1 MKQNSDHNKGLLKPA
16 QGAVSWESPANI
28 AIVKYWGKY
37 PVQLPMNPSLSFVL
51 KNSVVRLRMEYHIN
65 PGDHFRL
72 DHFSINGHQND
83 AFKKR
88 IAGYLE
94 GLDEFF
100 PFLKHSRL
108 RIQSTST
115 FPHSAG
121 IASSAAAFSAL
132 ALCLC
137 SIESEISPEKPPAGS
152 KEFFHSASFLARLG
166 SGSACRSVYDGM
178 VAWGRTPHLEGSS
191 DEYAVRLDD
200 QAVDPVFYTL
210 RDTVLIVDSGEKN
223 VSSSAGHALMQQH
236 PYRSARKD
244 QAENNLKQLLNALR
258 QGDLHTFG
266 EVAENEALSLHGLM
280 MSSNPGYTLMH
291 PNSLRLI
298 EKIRNF
304 RKENGLPVC
313 FTMDA
318 GPNVHLLYP
327 AEYAGRVTPFIGD
340 ELAGLC
346 ENGKWID
353 DAMGSGPVKLKEST

>member
-1 MKQNSDHNKGLLKPA
+1 MKQNSDHDQVFDKTA
-16 QGAVSWESPANI
+16 QGSVSWESPANI

-51 KNSVVRLRMEYHIN
+51 KNSVVRVRMEYQIN
-65 PGDHFRL
+65 PGHHFSL

-88 IAGYLE
+88 ITGYLE
-94 GLDEFF
+94 GLAGYF

-178 VAWGRTPHLEGSS
+178 VAWGKTRYLKGSS

-200 QAVDPVFYTL
+200 QVVDPVFYTL
-210 RDTVLIVDSGEKN
+210 RDTVLIVDSREKK
-223 VSSSAGHALMQQH
+223 VSSSAGHALMHRH

-244 QAENNLKQLLNALR
+244 QAENNLKQLLHAFQ
-258 QGDLHTFG
+258 QGDVHTFG
-266 EVAENEALSLHGLM
+266 KVAENEALSLHGLM
-280 MSSNPGYTLMH
+280 MSSDPGYTLMH
-291 PNSLRLI
+291 PDSLRLI

-304 RKENGLPVC
+304 REETGIPVC

-327 AEYAGRVTPFIGD
+327 DEYSDRMTPFIKE

-353 DAMGSGPVKLKEST
+353 DTMGTGPVKLKGST